1 MAKPFSIRELIASV
15 NVHLRNSVEM
25 LPPAMH
31 AGPLTLDRNTCQVSQ
46 NGRPVSLTATEFRL
60 LEFFMSRPGI
70 VFSRE
75 QLLHAVWGDDRSIV
89 DRSVDVYVLRL
100 PKKLESEPATPEL

>member
-1 MAKPFSIRELIASV
+1 VP
-15 NVHLRNSVEM
+15 
-25 LPPAMH
+25 
-31 AGPLTLDRNTCQVSQ
+31 
-46 NGRPVSLTATEFRL
+46 LTATEFRL
-60 LEFFMSRPGI
+60 LEFFMGRPGI

-100 PKKLESEPATPEL
+100 RKKLESDPAAPELICSVRGFGYSFNVENRSMASNQVNPTV

>member
-1 MAKPFSIRELIASV
+1 
-15 NVHLRNSVEM
+15 
-25 LPPAMH
+25 
-31 AGPLTLDRNTCQVSQ
+31 
-46 NGRPVSLTATEFRL
+46 VSLTATEFRL

-75 QLLHAVWGDDRSIV
+75 QLLQAVWGDDRSIV

-100 PKKLESEPATPEL
+100 RKKLESDPAAPELIWSVRGFGYSFNAETHSLASNHVGPTA